1 MLGVLVVSLLFAF
14 YAAIADMVRVWS
26 NQADY
31 SHGFLVPLF
40 SAYLLWIRRSK
51 LPPLVE
57 WPEYWGL
64 LPIVLAVAL
73 SSWAGMTNI
82 AKEFC
87 QGVSLILALGGVV
100 ALLLGRAGLHW
111 AWPSL
116 AFLIFMVKLPDRFEI
131 LFTFKLRQIAT
142 TASNFLLQT
151 IGYPS
156 YIAGQ
161 GGTVINVGDV
171 RLGVE
176 WACSGLSMVLTF
188 VAIGT
193 AMALLITRPIGDRI
207 FVVLTTIPISIV
219 SNIIRITITA
229 LVYIAGWHWLGDK
242 IVHDFAGWLM
252 MPFALAFLWLELKLI
267 DWLFVVPEAPD
278 RDDILKSATA
288 TAAAQWVVPEQ
299 PNNDKNDLP
308 PATPKPTGV
317 AP

>member
-14 YAAIADMVRVWS
+14 HMAIADMLRVWS

-40 SAYLLWIRRSK
+40 SGYLLWTRRSK

-87 QGVSLILALGGVV
+87 QGVSLIMALAGVV
-100 ALLLGRAGLHW
+100 SLSLGRAGLRW

-193 AMALLITRPIGDRI
+193 AMALLLTRPIGDRI
-207 FVVLTTIPISIV
+207 AIVLTTIPISIL
-219 SNIIRITITA
+219 SNIIRITVTA
-229 LVYIAGWHWLGDK
+229 LVYIAGWKWLGDK

-252 MPFALAFLWLELKLI
+252 MPFALAFLWMELKLI

-308 PATPKPTGV
+308 PGAPKSTGV

>member
-14 YAAIADMVRVWS
+14 HMAIADMVRVWS

-40 SAYLLWIRRSK
+40 SGYLLWTRRSK

-87 QGVSLILALGGVV
+87 QGVSLILALAGVV
-100 ALLLGRAGLHW
+100 SLLLGRAGLRW

-193 AMALLITRPIGDRI
+193 AMALLLTRPIGDRI
-207 FVVLTTIPISIV
+207 AIVLTTIPISIL
-219 SNIIRITITA
+219 SNIIRITVTA
-229 LVYIAGWHWLGDK
+229 LVYIAGWKWLGDK

-252 MPFALAFLWLELKLI
+252 MPFALAFLWMELKLI

-308 PATPKPTGV
+308 PGAPKSTGV

>member
-1 MLGVLVVSLLFAF
+1 MPILF
-14 YAAIADMVRVWS
+14 
-26 NQADY
+26 
-31 SHGFLVPLF
+31 
-40 SAYLLWIRRSK
+40 
-51 LPPLVE
+51 
-57 WPEYWGL
+57 
-64 LPIVLAVAL
+64 AVAL

-100 ALLLGRAGLHW
+100 ALLLGRAGLRW

-193 AMALLITRPIGDRI
+193 AMALLLTRPVGDRI
-207 FVVLTTIPISIV
+207 AIVLTTIPISIV

-229 LVYIAGWHWLGDK
+229 LVYIAGWQWLGDK

-252 MPFALAFLWLELKLI
+252 MPFALGFLWMELKLI

-288 TAAAQWVVPEQ
+288 TAAAHWVVPEQ
-299 PNNDKNDLP
+299 MGNDKNDLP
-308 PATPKPTGV
+308 PAAPKSTG
-317 AP
+317 ATS